1 MDLDDTP
8 PKVNGP
14 KNTVLKLMD
23 LDDTPPKVNGPQNT
37 VES

>member
-14 KNTVLKLMD
+14 KNVILKLMD
-23 LDDTPPKVNGPQNT
+23 LDDTPQQINGPKST
-37 VES
+37 V